1 MTCARLPVSFWALLA
16 LGLALRC
23 VALTQPLLDAHLF
36 RQCQTAAATKS
47 LLEQSGFPLAARIP
61 WVGDLDGRYV
71 LEFPLYNYL
80 ALGVHWVTGDL
91 DLSGKL
97 TSVILW
103 ALAFFLLQPIWR
115 RMLDGQQTFWAN
127 TLFVLAPLSVFYGQA
142 FMPEMLVQAL
152 AFVLLLATL
161 RYAESPTL
169 PRWTVTATVGFVAL
183 LVKLP
188 EVSHL
193 YFILA
198 IMIFRAEGWRA
209 LFRPRYLIA
218 GIITAAALKEWG
230 NYADSVNAAL
240 LPEWSSKYTLPA
252 FIGSFAS
259 RFTIRPWAMIS
270 LYVGAFIVTGPAA
283 LAAAWGL
290 RTYLR
295 ARNGGVFGLWLISTA
310 LFYLVWFGNG
320 GTAQSYYNLPA
331 LAPLCALFG
340 IGVSALLS
348 WKNLACWPRSGAIAV
363 FASLVLCVAP
373 VLRYLFK
380 QDRQILAAAVWTR
393 NHTQPDD
400 LILFR
405 ANHRWDMVDYYY
417 NPVLAYYA
425 DRRTFVRTRLTP
437 EPYMRAALE
446 RASYAVVT
454 LPPPP
459 AGGFMQKMNRFRGV
473 TGLQQESSDWL
484 AEVGFRQFAIEDGFA
499 VYKKQ

>member
-1 MTCARLPVSFWALLA
+1 MTSTRLPSSFWALLA

-23 VALTQPLLDAHLF
+23 AALTQPLLDAHMI

-47 LLEQSGFPLAARIP
+47 LLEQPGFPLAARIP
-61 WVGDLDGRYV
+61 WLGDLDGRFV
-71 LEFPLYNYL
+71 LEIPLYNYL
-80 ALGVHWVTGDL
+80 AMGVHHLTGNL

-97 TSVILW
+97 TSVMLW
-103 ALAFFLLQPIWR
+103 TVSFFLLQPIWR
-115 RMLDGQQTFWAN
+115 RMLDGAQTFWAN
-127 TLFVLAPLSVFYGQA
+127 ALFVLAPLSVFYGQA

-152 AFVLLLATL
+152 AFALLLAIIC
-161 RYAESPTL
+161 YSENPTL
-169 PRWTVTATVGFVAL
+169 LRWTVLAAVGGIAL

-198 IMIFRAEGWRA
+198 IVIFRRDGWRA
-209 LFRPRYLIA
+209 LIRPRHLIA
-218 GIITAAALKEWG
+218 GLVTVGAMKVWS
-230 NYADSVNAAL
+230 NYSDSVNTAF
-240 LPEWSSKYTLPA
+240 LPDWSSKYMLPG
-252 FIGSFAS
+252 FIGTFAS
-259 RFTIRPWAMIS
+259 RFTVKPWAMM
-270 LYVGAFIVTGPAA
+270 LFYLGAFIVTGPAA
-283 LAAAWGL
+283 LAAAAGL
-290 RTYLR
+290 WIFLR
-295 ARNGGVFGLWLISTA
+295 RKCGGILGLWLLSTV
-310 LFYLVWFGNG
+310 LFYLVWFGNA

-340 IGVSALLS
+340 MGVSVLLS
-348 WKNLACWPRSGAIAV
+348 WKRIACWPRASAFVV
-363 FASLVLCVAP
+363 FAALLLCVAP
-373 VLRYLFK
+373 VLRYLFR

-393 NHTQPDD
+393 EHTRPDD

-437 EPYMRAALE
+437 ETYVRAALE

-459 AGGFMQKMNRFRGV
+459 DEGLMSKVNRLRGV
-473 TGLQQESSDWL
+473 ALMQDESPDWL
-484 AEVGFRQFAIEDGFA
+484 EAADFHRFASEDGFA
-499 VYKKQ
+499 VYKKK

>member
-23 VALTQPLLDAHLF
+23 LALTEPLLDAHLF

-61 WVGDLDGRYV
+61 WIGDLDGRYV

-80 ALGVHWVTGDL
+80 ALGVQWVTGVL

-103 ALAFFLLQPIWR
+103 GLSFFLLQPIWR
-115 RMLDGQQTFWAN
+115 RMLDGPQTFWAN

-152 AFVLLLATL
+152 AFALLLATL

-169 PRWTVTATVGFVAL
+169 PRWTVTAAVGLVAL

-198 IMIFRAEGWRA
+198 VMIFRAEGWRA
-209 LFRPRYLIA
+209 LFRPRYLMA
-218 GIITAAALKEWG
+218 GIITAAALKGWG

-240 LPEWSSKYTLPA
+240 LPEWSSKYTLPG
-252 FIGSFAS
+252 FIGTFAS
-259 RFTIRPWAMIS
+259 RFTIRPWAMIV

-283 LAAAWGL
+283 LAAASGL
-290 RTYLR
+290 WIFVRQRRSGIL
-295 ARNGGVFGLWLISTA
+295 GLWLVSIA

-331 LAPLCALFG
+331 LGPLCALFG
-340 IGVSALLS
+340 IGVSAFLS
-348 WKNLACWPRSGAIAV
+348 WKKLACWPRAGAFAV
-363 FASLVLCVAP
+363 WAMLLLCVAP
-373 VLRYLFK
+373 VLRHLFK

-393 NHTQPDD
+393 DHTQPDD

-437 EPYMRAALE
+437 EPYLRAALE

-459 AGGFMQKMNRFRGV
+459 DTGIMSKVNRFRGI
-473 TGLQQESSDWL
+473 TGLQQESLDWL
-484 AEVGFRQFAIEDGFA
+484 EEAGFRRVASEDGFA
-499 VYKKQ
+499 VFKR

>member
-1 MTCARLPVSFWALLA
+1 MTCARLPVSFWVLLA

-23 VALTQPLLDAHLF
+23 LAINQPLIDAGIL
-36 RQCQTAAATKS
+36 RQTQTAAATRS

-80 ALGVHWVTGDL
+80 ALGVQWVTGDL

-103 ALAFFLLQPIWR
+103 GLSFFLLQPIWR
-115 RMLDGQQTFWAN
+115 RMLDGPQTFWAN

-152 AFVLLLATL
+152 AFALLLATL

-169 PRWTVTATVGFVAL
+169 PRWTVTAAVGLVAL

-198 IMIFRAEGWRA
+198 VMIFRAEGWRA

-218 GIITAAALKEWG
+218 GIITAAALKGWG

-240 LPEWSSKYTLPA
+240 LPEWSSKYTLPG
-252 FIGSFAS
+252 FIGTFAS
-259 RFTIRPWAMIS
+259 RFTIRPWAMIV

-283 LAAAWGL
+283 LAAASGL
-290 RTYLR
+290 WIFVRQRRSGIL
-295 ARNGGVFGLWLISTA
+295 GLWLVSIA

-331 LAPLCALFG
+331 LGPLCALFG
-340 IGVSALLS
+340 IGVSAFLS
-348 WKNLACWPRSGAIAV
+348 WKKLAFWPRAGAFAV
-363 FASLVLCVAP
+363 WATLLLCVAP

-393 NHTQPDD
+393 DHTLPDD

-417 NPVLAYYA
+417 NPVFAYYA

-437 EPYMRAALE
+437 EPYLRAGLE

-454 LPPPP
+454 LPPVPIVGLM
-459 AGGFMQKMNRFRGV
+459 AKVNHFRGS
-473 TGLQQESSDWL
+473 TGLQQDSLDWL
-484 AEVGFRQFAIEDGFA
+484 EGAGFRLLASEDGFA
-499 VYKKQ
+499 VFKR